1 MKLLY
6 QCCTLEQAK
15 RLRELGVIQKS
26 LFYWHNYFKVPVFGE
41 AHAPDAGTSV
51 CNDKQNTA
59 SAYTVAELGLLLPD
73 DTRSYRLEKSWQIYY
88 PGENAMDLFLSE
100 DCDTEAQIRAA
111 HLIWLL
117 ETNAI
122 TADEV
127 NKRLAQ

>member
-1 MKLLY
+1 MKLQD
-6 QCCTLEQAK
+6 QCCTRFQAEQLTRLGINIPGQFAITPIGNVMTKVEAVAK
-15 RLRELGVIQKS
+15 KLSWIAVYSSAELGVI
-26 LFYWHNYFKVPVFGE
+26 
-41 AHAPDAGTSV
+41 
-51 CNDKQNTA
+51 
-59 SAYTVAELGLLLPD
+59 LPD
-73 DTRSYRLEKSWQIYY
+73 DTRSYQLEHSWQIYY

-127 NKRLAQ
+127 NKRLEA